1 MGPVCAKALSSRT
14 FLTRNS
20 SRRFFLQILLSL
32 GFFALVQWLP
42 VHGTA
47 GGGSGSVQLSQDTRL
62 EPTGKATLFS
72 LGHSFVGGPSLVI
85 GSPFPHYSVD
95 VLADGSVIFTGY
107 GNVRTE
113 DGKHLLSKSECDELL
128 GVMRTFIR
136 SGVKSASG
144 SEWGYASIDYFVDGF
159 RGRFDFDR
167 TNFEEYRSL
176 RNQLE
181 KYLRTKSYRCPV
193 KDPIRTWR
201 DQKFDICDK
210 LIDFEA
216 LI

>member
-1 MGPVCAKALSSRT
+1 MTVPRPYITLAFITLTMSGISPVTTEAQGKRKLSDAERVT
-14 FLTRNS
+14 
-20 SRRFFLQILLSL
+20 
-32 GFFALVQWLP
+32 V
-42 VHGTA
+42 
-47 GGGSGSVQLSQDTRL
+47 
-62 EPTGKATLFS
+62 FS
-72 LGHSFVGGPSLVI
+72 LGHDFATGPSLVI

-95 VLADGSVIFTGY
+95 VLADRSVIFTGN

-113 DGKHLLSKSECDELL
+113 DGKHLLSKSEYDELL
-128 GVMRTFIR
+128 GVLRTFIR

-159 RGRFDFDR
+159 RGRFDFDK
-167 TNFEEYRSL
+167 TNFQEYRSL

-201 DQKFDICDK
+201 DQKLNICDK

-216 LI
+216 LV